1 MHDAEAAILRAVD
14 DSFDAQLAFT
24 AALVRCPSVRGEEQV
39 VQDLV
44 EDAWRARG
52 LEIDR
57 WRVQPEDLAGHP
69 GASPVAVSYER
80 AWNVVGTWRPGFE
93 RGPARGPARGLAE
106 SSGNGS
112 EPGNGPAGRSLIVNA
127 HVDVVPPGPRHL
139 WSAGPFE
146 PVVRD
151 GWMFGRGAADM
162 KAGHAAGLFA
172 FDAIR
177 AAGYRPAGRIHFES
191 VVEEESTGNGTLAT
205 HLRGYRADAAL
216 ILEPEEEMLV
226 RANTGV
232 VWFTVEVE
240 GQPAHTREMA
250 SGFNAID
257 AAFRLIAALR
267 THEAERN
274 AERHLHPYFAELEH
288 PLNLNIGRIE
298 GGDWASMVP
307 AWCRFEARFAM
318 FPGESA
324 ASVREAVEGCL
335 AAAAAADPGLANRPP
350 KVSWHGFFAEGY
362 VLEPGSDAETVLAG
376 AHEAATGSRLETL
389 VTPGYL
395 DSRVHVLYDRISS
408 LTYGPRSRNIHGI
421 EEAVEIESVRR
432 ITRAAALFM
441 ARWCGLEQA
450 A

>member
-1 MHDAEAAILRAVD
+1 MTDGEAAILDAVD
-14 DSFDAQLAFT
+14 RNFEAQLKFT
-24 AALVRCPSVRGEEQV
+24 AELVRCPSVRGEEQTI
-39 VQDLV
+39 QDLI
-44 EDAWRARG
+44 EDAFRVRD

-57 WRVQPEDLAGHP
+57 WLIREADLAGHP

-80 AWNVVGTWRPGFE
+80 AWNVVGTWRPKGKM
-93 RGPARGPARGLAE
+93 GGAA
-106 SSGNGS
+106 
-112 EPGNGPAGRSLIVNA
+112 AGRSLIVNG
-127 HVDVVPPGPRHL
+127 HVDVVPPGPRHM
-139 WSAGPFE
+139 WTTAPFD
-146 PVVRD
+146 PVIRE
-151 GWMFGRGAADM
+151 GWMHGRGAADM

-191 VVEEESTGNGTLAT
+191 VVEEESTGNGTLGT
-205 HLRGYRADAAL
+205 HIRGYRADAAL
-216 ILEPEEEMLV
+216 ILEPEDEKLV

-257 AAFRLIAALR
+257 AAFRLITALR
-267 THEAERN
+267 AHEAERN
-274 AERHLHPYFAELEH
+274 AERHRHPHFAGLEH

-298 GGDWASMVP
+298 GGDWASTVP

-324 ASVREAVEGCL
+324 AGVREAVERCL
-335 AAAAAADPGLANRPP
+335 AEAAAADPALANRPP

-362 VLEPGSDAETVLAG
+362 VLEPGSDAETVFAG
-376 AHEAATGSRLETL
+376 AHEAATGSPLETL

-395 DSRVHVLYDRISS
+395 DSRVHVLYDRIPS

-421 EEAVEIESVRR
+421 DEAVEIESVRR

-441 ARWCGLEQA
+441 ARWCGLEA